1 MKFAQFC
8 AAADMSS
15 AEDLQ
20 DIIKCK
26 RSVLTAM
33 SEDWNFEH
41 CLLSLLC
48 GSTADERCAH
58 SIMAVLP
65 TAARAADIK
74 ECIAK
79 LDQMQGSELL
89 KMSPVA
95 VQAACFY
102 FLDL

>member
-1 MKFAQFC
+1 MKFGQFC
-8 AAADMSS
+8 AASDMSS

-26 RSVLTAM
+26 RTILTAM
-33 SEDWNFEH
+33 SEDWSFEH

-65 TAARAADIK
+65 TPERAADLK
-74 ECIAK
+74 TCIGQ

-95 VQAACFY
+95 VQAA
-102 FLDL
+102 